1 MVAGE
6 RKSRAL
12 RYLHARLTVF
22 TEVPEQTGRPGPRS
36 IMTGARVGSE
46 EDDQM
51 ERETDYC
58 RRKAAEYERRAQ
70 EAADKDIRT
79 FLCRMRDNW
88 VEAAK
93 DFERGGGVKRTTVKP
108 GLKFEAIFMG
118 SNASIS
124 ARRKRTSRLP
134 SLET

>member
-1 MVAGE
+1 MAYSRHFRSLALGRRLAAYAMAPRHIMQGRE
-6 RKSRAL
+6 RTARAS
-12 RYLHARLTVF
+12 RYLRARLTVL
-22 TEVPEQTGRPGPRS
+22 TEVPEQTGRPGPWS
-36 IMTGARVGSE
+36 IMARVGSE

-79 FLCRMRDNW
+79 FLRRMRDNW

-93 DFERGGGVKRTTVKP
+93 DFDRVGGVKRTTTVKP
-108 GLKFEAIFMG
+108 
-118 SNASIS
+118 
-124 ARRKRTSRLP
+124 
-134 SLET
+134 

>member
-1 MVAGE
+1 
-6 RKSRAL
+6 
-12 RYLHARLTVF
+12 
-22 TEVPEQTGRPGPRS
+22 
-36 IMTGARVGSE
+36 MTGARVGSE

-93 DFERGGGVKRTTVKP
+93 DFERVGKTHHRQAATDV
-108 GLKFEAIFMG
+108 
-118 SNASIS
+118 
-124 ARRKRTSRLP
+124 ARPLAMR
-134 SLET
+134 